1 MYIEK
6 KRGRAAMG
14 TVPDRRNE
22 HSAGTQRPGE
32 AGARDGDPLRL
43 LVISCRVMSREL
55 RSCASRSIHHI
66 DIRFLHQGLHE
77 FPDRLNRTVTAE
89 LAAADESYDYIL
101 LNYGV
106 CGNGTLSLSHPAV
119 PLAIHQVHDCI
130 PLLVGDRD
138 RHARC
143 LAGHPGTFW
152 LSPGWIEGFPLPGAP
167 DYVEK
172 YREHYGREV
181 TARQQE
187 MIDRV
192 LMENYDR
199 LMYVHWESLGE
210 ELARRCR
217 SYARSCART
226 LTGRLGRR
234 FAAEEMQGSP
244 DLLQRFVDVRWD
256 ERDVLVVPPG
266 RQVRLDH
273 GTARMYAVR
282 VPGPG
287 D

>member
-1 MYIEK
+1 MREK
-6 KRGRAAMG
+6 PGRAGMEKA
-14 TVPDRRNE
+14 PNRRDE
-22 HSAGTQRPGE
+22 HRADAQRCGD
-32 AGARDGDPLRL
+32 AGAAEGGPLRL
-43 LVISCRVMSREL
+43 LIISCRVMSREL
-55 RSCASRSIHHI
+55 RYCASRSVHHI

-89 LAAADESYDYIL
+89 LAAAGESYDYIL

-106 CGNGTLSLSHPAV
+106 CGNGTLAVSHPAV
-119 PLAIHQVHDCI
+119 PLVIHQVHDCI

-167 DYVEK
+167 DYVDK

-187 MIDRV
+187 VIDRV

-199 LMYVHWESLGE
+199 LMLVRWECLGE
-210 ELARRCR
+210 ELARRSR
-217 SYARSCART
+217 SYARSCAHT
-226 LTGRLGRR
+226 LTERLGRS
-234 FAAEEMQGSP
+234 FTAEEMRGSP
-244 DLLQRFVDVRWD
+244 DLLQRFVDGRWSD
-256 ERDVLVVPPG
+256 RDVLVIPPG

-273 GTARMYAVR
+273 GTARLYAAR
-282 VPGPG
+282 GQGPEG
-287 D
+287 